1 MDTVKNK
8 MHRVHTRQISSK
20 ATEHH
25 KLSNIY
31 IVELKIYTVFKNNP
45 QNTVAWEKRSNLI
58 IGPVKDILLSLQ
70 LI

>member
-8 MHRVHTRQISSK
+8 MQRVHTRQISSK

-25 KLSNIY
+25 KLNNIY

-45 QNTVAWEKRSNLI
+45 QNTVA
-58 IGPVKDILLSLQ
+58 
-70 LI
+70 